1 MTWNKIQVHVLLIF
15 YNIKKHIELLF
26 LKPIRVASIK
36 AIIGQ
41 FFLIIFTLG
50 EFRNYTKDTLH
61 TLLTT
66 IYAIQNL
73 FTF

>member
-26 LKPIRVASIK
+26 LKPIWVASIK

-41 FFLIIFTLG
+41 FFL
-50 EFRNYTKDTLH
+50 
-61 TLLTT
+61 
-66 IYAIQNL
+66 
-73 FTF
+73 